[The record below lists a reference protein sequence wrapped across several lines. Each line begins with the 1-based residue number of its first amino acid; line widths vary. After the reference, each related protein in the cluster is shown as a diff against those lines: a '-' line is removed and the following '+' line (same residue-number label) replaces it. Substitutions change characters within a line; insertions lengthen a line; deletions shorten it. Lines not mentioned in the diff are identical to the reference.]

1 MKDWFNNRVPP
12 RNRKP
17 HHQFSLRR
25 LAPRLTLA
33 TVVAVTMFA
42 PQALA
47 QQRST
52 ALSDVRSLA
61 PNEIL
66 RNLRSEPDK
75 THFYK
80 LEVEAQK
87 FVKIVVEQQGTDLS
101 LTVET
106 PQKTLYRQIGFMDLK
121 QFPSSRARPEA
132 MKLWFMP
139 AVNPRRANTNC
150 ESRVHM
156 KRPRQTG
163 SDSLPNRS
171 SPRRSF

>member
-17 HHQFSLRR
+17 HHQFSLIR

-101 LTVET
+101 LTVQT
-106 PQKTLYRQIGFMDLK
+106 PQKTLYRQIDNPNGLYG
-121 QFPSSRARPEA
+121 PET

-139 AVNPRRANTNC
+139 AVNPRRGNTNC